1 MLKDIACGDLRS
13 KHTGETVTLAGWVNK
28 RRDHGGVIFID
39 LRDSRGLVQV
49 VFHPGDAPEAYKSAE
64 QLRSEWVIQVSGIV
78 RERPEGTENPSLST
92 GEVEVLAHSIRILNV
107 AKTPPFE
114 IWQDS
119 PVDEMLRLQ
128 YRYLDL
134 RRPFMSRNIR
144 LRHKIVKFIRDFLDE
159 RNFIEIETPILIKST
174 PEGARDYLVPSRVH
188 PGQFYAL
195 PQSPQQIKQML
206 MVGGFEKYFQIARCF
221 RDEDQRADRQPEFT
235 QLDLEMSFVEIED
248 VLGLLEEL
256 YTGIVQTLAPHKRFN
271 SPFPRISYTDAI
283 EKFGSDKPDLRFG
296 MELIELSDIVS
307 NSKFRVFSDQVKS
320 GGVVKSICAK
330 GMADVSRRQIDALVA
345 QARSLGAGGLVT
357 IGISADAASIQTLA
371 EDQLR
376 SSAGRNISIEEARGI
391 AERTG
396 AVPGDL
402 ILIIADSREI
412 TNTVLGQLRL
422 HLAEQANLMDPD
434 ELAFAIVVDFPVFT
448 WNKSENRWDSV
459 HHPFTSPIDED
470 LTLIESNPGSMKAK
484 AYDLAC
490 NGSELAGGS
499 IRIHQREL
507 QEKIFAALGHSK
519 ESVDTLFGHL
529 LEAFEHGAPPHG
541 GFASGI
547 ERLVVLLSDG
557 AESIRDVMAFPKTQ
571 AAVDPLF
578 GAPSTVSSE
587 QLKDLHLSVPKDITQ
602 RES

>member
-13 KHTGETVTLAGWVNK
+13 KNIGETVTLAGWVNK
-28 RRDHGGVIFID
+28 RRDHGGIIFID

-49 VFHPGDAPEAYKSAE
+49 VFHPGDAPDAHENAE
-64 QLRSEWVIQVSGIV
+64 QLRSEWVIQVSGVV
-78 RERPEGTENPSLST
+78 RERPEGTENPGLST
-92 GEVEVLAHSIRILNV
+92 GEIEVLAHSIHILNV

-134 RRPFMSRNIR
+134 RRPFMSSNMR

-195 PQSPQQIKQML
+195 PQSPQQMKQLL
-206 MVGGFEKYFQIARCF
+206 MVGGFERYFQIARCF

-235 QLDLEMSFVEIED
+235 QLDLEMSFVEVED

-256 YTGIVQTLAPHKRFN
+256 YTGIVQTVAPHKRFN
-271 SPFPRISYTDAI
+271 SPFARISYSDAI
-283 EKFGSDKPDLRFG
+283 ERFGSDKPDLRFG
-296 MELIELSDIVS
+296 LELIELSDTVS
-307 NSKFRVFSDQVKS
+307 NSKFRVFSDQINS
-320 GGVVKSICAK
+320 GGVVKGICAK
-330 GMADVSRRQIDALVA
+330 GMSDISRRQIDDLVA
-345 QARSLGAGGLVT
+345 QARSLGASGLVT
-357 IGISADAASIQTLA
+357 IGISKDATSIQTLA

-376 SSAGRNISIEEARGI
+376 SSAGKNISIEEAKDI
-391 AERTG
+391 AVRIG
-396 AVPGDL
+396 ALPGDL
-402 ILIIADSREI
+402 ILIIADRREI

-422 HLAEQANLMDPD
+422 HIAEQSKLMDPN
-434 ELAFAIVVDFPVFT
+434 ELAFAIVTDFPVFT
-448 WNKSENRWDSV
+448 WNKDENRWDSV
-459 HHPFTSPIDED
+459 HHPFTSPTDID
-470 LTLIESNPGSMKAK
+470 LALIETRPGDMKAK

-507 QEKIFAALGHSK
+507 QEKIFSALGYSK
-519 ESVDTLFGHL
+519 ESVGELFGHL

-578 GAPSTVSSE
+578 GAPSTVSTE
-587 QLKDLHLSVPKDITQ
+587 QLKDLHLSTPIDVKQ
-602 RES
+602 KES